1 MYLVKALSRDKGS
14 GRYTMYLPFP
24 PHRFLG
30 AERGRYIVY
39 LPDPLSRG
47 RDFTRYMGNP

>member
-1 MYLVKALSRDKGS
+1 MSLVTSLSWDKGS
-14 GRYTMYLPFP
+14 GRYIMYLPFSP
-24 PHRFLG
+24 YRFHG

-39 LPDPLSRG
+39 LPDPLSQE